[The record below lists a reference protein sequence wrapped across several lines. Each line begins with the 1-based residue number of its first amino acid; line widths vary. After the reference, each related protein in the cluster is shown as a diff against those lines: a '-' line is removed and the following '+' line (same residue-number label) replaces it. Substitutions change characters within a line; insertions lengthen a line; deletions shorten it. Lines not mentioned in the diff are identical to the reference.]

1 MKEKNTA
8 KKWLLTM
15 LMLIIGIMPVLAR
28 NITVSGNTTA
38 SSLASTIEFGDYL
51 VFDVQATLTVDCELP
66 LLKGISGN
74 NIIIKL
80 TEYDLNTVEGIVN
93 RGALFIY
100 GQNRSSAKFTGNNI
114 ICDGNIS
121 IQNASVEAKCL
132 PEISANSSRGITSG
146 MWIYIY
152 NSDVTVGYA
161 NWGCAI
167 FAKSYIQIKDS
178 NIEVS
183 PNGYPHRYGVYSET
197 GDISILG
204 NSNVKITS
212 ILEGI
217 CAKNGNVNVSCN
229 YLQIVVDG
237 SLEHNY
243 TTASTIEYASCILGK
258 AVLFKMC
265 GTYLFANG
273 KKNAELSGNKVVSGT
288 FVCNDPY
295 KVLEPEGGS
304 FDGYDFYDSNGK
316 KVKIGKICGIDISG
330 TASLTKS
337 SYYPSD
343 EYVECR
349 LPVIFTTYKQAKP
362 SITWQIQDAY
372 SEKWLNFS
380 NTGENTKLPIT
391 DEIVGKNVRAQV
403 SGDIFTGS
411 LFTNPALVTKLT
423 RDSQYYP
430 DVYYSASDDKLH
442 VTNGLKDVEYVVT
455 SVNSLSSVD
464 WSAAVSPSVDGD
476 YALPGGIKNKI
487 NYVAARYKAA
497 GDYYAGTPSIRSC
510 FYGTVVSVQGIELH
524 FAPVEMYAPT
534 LDEYGRVGMPLNSV
548 MRVDVRPIPSNA
560 TNFNGVYGTSW
571 YGQNKIEFYA
581 DKDCTTPISTS
592 SYYKTVYA
600 KFTTTGNDIE
610 LSAYY
615 TKGYND
621 VARAA
626 QMFNVADA
634 NGNYE
639 VRKVD
644 IPDIYVEKGG
654 TVTVPFTI
662 SPANM
667 PGANITATVDLMQ
680 GSRRQVNAEFVEIG
694 GRKMISVTAS
704 SLAIP
709 LSKPYI
715 GRLKLSGTEIA
726 TFNVYVTWP
735 KVHSLSLPT
744 KMATLNPGDSI
755 DLGSELTVLPTD
767 ALLHNTLEWKSS
779 NTTYITVDEYGMVKV
794 AEDDDALGEKAIIT
808 VSCGEVVDSC
818 EVTVSGMK
826 YKLAVNGV
834 VVNSNN
840 KDDILG
846 DGTVSFDGGN
856 TLTLNNVNY
865 VNEEESFTLPLV
877 LTSLDNLIVKLKGN
891 NYISLKSFYAIGGTS
906 NIIFTGNG
914 QLTIDVSGNNNDG
927 VFANGATVTVT
938 DLATLKI
945 KAATPI
951 EAKALR
957 VNGEGASLT
966 VNGSKYPVRL
976 DELTIGNGYSIQPSR
991 GVRFE
996 SFENLTFKTF
1006 VNTLTGKVATDV
1018 DIIIRGVDP
1027 DFVLMGDVNSDK
1039 YLLPNDVTM
1048 TIDRALGKSV
1058 DNFSTEKADI
1068 YADTFIDVADV
1079 VGVADIVLNDDT
1091 HKPAA
1096 DVADAPRRA
1105 LRSVAGTTV
1114 SDRLIADAITLPAEA
1129 KATVEIELNS
1139 GMDYTAFMLDVV
1151 LPNGV
1156 KIAGAELGDR
1166 AGSHSLIV
1174 KEKDGVTR
1182 LMSYSMGN
1190 AAIAAGSGT
1199 LLRLE
1204 LVSTADFAGTGEIS
1218 LTDVVFTSRDNNNVF
1233 LPTATIAIGDATDL
1247 SGITEVE
1254 AGVASVKVK
1263 GNSVVINSERGG
1275 IATVTTINGISR
1287 RLSLM
1292 PGANEFPL
1300 ERGIYIVTVDGE
1312 SVKVRI

>member
-1 MKEKNTA
+1 MKQKNTR
-8 KKWLLTM
+8 KKWLLAI
-15 LMLIIGIMPVLAR
+15 LMLIVGIVPALAR
-28 NITVSGNTTA
+28 NIMVSGNTTA

-51 VFDVQATLTVDCELP
+51 VFDDQATLTVDCELP

-74 NIIIKL
+74 GITIKL

-93 RGALFIY
+93 RGALVIY

-114 ICDGNIS
+114 ICDGQITF
-121 IQNASVEAKCL
+121 QNVSVEAKCL
-132 PEISANSSRGITSG
+132 AGVSANSTKGIVSNLG
-146 MWIYIY
+146 SIYIS
-152 NSDVTVGYA
+152 NSNVTVSNG
-161 NWGCAI
+161 NDDIAI
-167 FAKSYIQIKDS
+167 FAQSYIQIKDS

-183 PNGYPHRYGVYSET
+183 PIGNTHIRGIYSES

-204 NSNVKITS
+204 ESNVKIAS
-212 ILEGI
+212 ILHGI
-217 CAKNGNVNVSCN
+217 YAKNGNINISCKT
-229 YLQIVVDG
+229 LQVVVVG
-237 SLEHNY
+237 ELKHY
-243 TTASTIEYASCILGK
+243 HPLASTVELASCIYGK
-258 AVLFKMC
+258 AALFKMC
-265 GTYLFANG
+265 GTYTFGNENKNG
-273 KKNAELSGNKVVSGT
+273 VVSGD

-295 KVLEPEGGS
+295 KVLLPEGGS
-304 FDGYDFYDSNGK
+304 FDGDDFYDSNGK
-316 KVKIGKICGIDISG
+316 KSQVGRICGIDISG

-337 SYYPSD
+337 VYYPSD

-349 LPVIFTTYKQAKP
+349 LPGIFTTYKQAKP
-362 SITWQIQDAY
+362 SITWQIQDAN
-372 SEKWLNFS
+372 SERWLYLT
-380 NTGENTKLPIT
+380 NTGDNTKLPIT
-391 DEIVGKNVRAQV
+391 DDLIDKNVRAQV

-411 LFTNPALVTKLT
+411 LITNPALVTKLT
-423 RDSQYYP
+423 RDTQYYP

-455 SVNSLSSVD
+455 SVSSLSSVD
-464 WSAAVSPSVDGD
+464 WSAAVSPSADGD
-476 YALPGGIKNKI
+476 YALPGGTKNTI
-487 NYVAARYKAA
+487 NYVAARYKAT

-510 FYGTVVSVQGIELH
+510 YYGTVVSVQGIELH

-534 LDEYGRVGMPLNSV
+534 LDEYGYVGMPLNSV

-600 KFTTTGNDIE
+600 KFTTPGNAIE

-644 IPDIYVEKGG
+644 IPDIYVELGS

-667 PGANITATVDLMQ
+667 PGANISATVDLIP
-680 GSRRQVNAEFVEIG
+680 GSRRQVHAEYVEIG

-709 LSKPYI
+709 LSDPYV

-735 KVHSLSLPT
+735 KVKSLSLAT
-744 KMATLNPGDSI
+744 KTTTLNPGDSL
-755 DLGSELTVLPTD
+755 DLGNELTVLPKD

-779 NTTYITVDEYGMVKV
+779 NSTYITVDEYGLVKV
-794 AEDDDALGEKAIIT
+794 AEGDDALGEKAIIT
-808 VSCGEVVDSC
+808 VRSGEVVDSC

-834 VVNSNN
+834 LVNSIN

-865 VNEEESFTLPLV
+865 VNEEESFSLPFV
-877 LTSLDNLIVKLKGN
+877 LTALDNIIVKLKGN

-927 VFANGATVTVT
+927 VFAGGATVTVT

-966 VNGSKYPVRL
+966 VNGSMYPVRL

-1018 DIIIRGVDP
+1018 DIIIRGADP

-1247 SGITEVE
+1247 SGITEVK

-1263 GNSVVINSERGG
+1263 GNRVVINSERGG

-1300 ERGIYIVTVDGE
+1300 ERGIYIITVDGE
-1312 SVKVRI
+1312 SVKVKI